1 MVCTVLHELF
11 TGMMATMATPPQ
23 PPKVVGRA
31 QLQRR
36 VEKAGAR
43 AAAEQS
49 AVAAAAAKSSGAR
62 FRAAAF
68 SVLR

>member
-1 MVCTVLHELF
+1 
-11 TGMMATMATPPQ
+11 MATMATPPQ

-43 AAAEQS
+43 AAAAAAEQS

>member
-1 MVCTVLHELF
+1 MAPMAPLHP
-11 TGMMATMATPPQ
+11 T
-23 PPKVVGRA
+23 KVVGRA

-43 AAAEQS
+43 AAVEQS
-49 AVAAAAAKSSGAR
+49 AVAAKSSGAR